1 MKKLSDMIKSLFT
14 DREWDAD
21 LTKVVGFALIVAG
34 VIGFFMEKGNFQ
46 WLMTFGSG
54 LIASDKFSKE
64 G

>member
-1 MKKLSDMIKSLFT
+1 MKPIKEVITSLFT
-14 DREWDAD
+14 DRQWDAD

-34 VIGFFMEKGNFQ
+34 VVGFFMEKGNFQ

-54 LIASDKFSKE
+54 LIASGKFSKE

>member
-1 MKKLSDMIKSLFT
+1 MKAIIGTIESLFT

-21 LTKVVGFALIVAG
+21 LTKVVGFGLIVAG
-34 VIGFFMEKGNFQ
+34 VVGFFMEKGNFQ

-54 LIASDKFSKE
+54 LIATGKFSKE

>member
-1 MKKLSDMIKSLFT
+1 MKSLLNMFQSLFT
-14 DREWDAD
+14 DRDWDAD

-34 VIGFFMEKGNFQ
+34 VVGFFMEKGNFQ

-54 LIASDKFSKE
+54 LIASGKFSKE

>member
-1 MKKLSDMIKSLFT
+1 MKPIKEVITSLFT
-14 DREWDAD
+14 DRQWDAD

-34 VIGFFMEKGNFQ
+34 VLGFFMEKGNFQ

-54 LIASDKFSKE
+54 LIASGKFSKE

>member
-1 MKKLSDMIKSLFT
+1 MESIKETVKSLFT

-54 LIASDKFSKE
+54 LIASGKFSKE